1 MEQKQLKYSKLMEDL
16 REKMVSGEIQ
26 AGDRLPSE
34 NELSAQYQV
43 SRQTVRKALSVL
55 QNEGYIYAEHGRGTF
70 CSERVLHTGHS
81 HNIAVVTTYLSDYI
95 FPRVIGGIDKVLT
108 EQGYSIILKN
118 TRNSRSQEARC
129 LEELLQ
135 KDIDGIIIEPSKSQ
149 IYCKHTHLYEKLE
162 EYGIP
167 YVFIQGCF
175 ATMKEKPRV
184 LMDDA
189 MGGYLITK
197 YLIDTGHKSIIGV
210 FKSDDIQGQNRHKGY
225 VKALQEAGI
234 TYEPDH
240 VIWFYT
246 EDRAIHPYEAIK
258 QMAESGVP
266 MDGVVCYNDQIAMKV
281 IQGLTAAGKK
291 VPSDVSVTGYDNSYI
306 ANNGGLQL
314 TTIVHPQEK
323 LGEMAAE
330 LLLKLIHCE
339 GHRNKLPE
347 DPSKEKMKEPV
358 CTDILIAPELVIG
371 NSCIVRDPI
380 EKSMS

>member
-1 MEQKQLKYSKLMEDL
+1 M
-16 REKMVSGEIQ
+16 
-26 AGDRLPSE
+26 
-34 NELSAQYQV
+34 
-43 SRQTVRKALSVL
+43 
-55 QNEGYIYAEHGRGTF
+55 
-70 CSERVLHTGHS
+70 
-81 HNIAVVTTYLSDYI
+81 
-95 FPRVIGGIDKVLT
+95 
-108 EQGYSIILKN
+108 
-118 TRNSRSQEARC
+118 
-129 LEELLQ
+129 
-135 KDIDGIIIEPSKSQ
+135 
-149 IYCKHTHLYEKLE
+149 
-162 EYGIP
+162 
-167 YVFIQGCF
+167 
-175 ATMKEKPRV
+175 
-184 LMDDA
+184 
-189 MGGYLITK
+189 
-197 YLIDTGHKSIIGV
+197 
-210 FKSDDIQGQNRHKGY
+210 
-225 VKALQEAGI
+225 
-234 TYEPDH
+234 
-240 VIWFYT
+240 IWFYT

-258 QMAESGVP
+258 QMAESGVL

-339 GHRNKLPE
+339 EHRNRLPE

>member
-1 MEQKQLKYSKLMEDL
+1 M
-16 REKMVSGEIQ
+16 
-26 AGDRLPSE
+26 
-34 NELSAQYQV
+34 
-43 SRQTVRKALSVL
+43 
-55 QNEGYIYAEHGRGTF
+55 
-70 CSERVLHTGHS
+70 
-81 HNIAVVTTYLSDYI
+81 
-95 FPRVIGGIDKVLT
+95 
-108 EQGYSIILKN
+108 
-118 TRNSRSQEARC
+118 
-129 LEELLQ
+129 
-135 KDIDGIIIEPSKSQ
+135 
-149 IYCKHTHLYEKLE
+149 
-162 EYGIP
+162 
-167 YVFIQGCF
+167 
-175 ATMKEKPRV
+175 
-184 LMDDA
+184 
-189 MGGYLITK
+189 
-197 YLIDTGHKSIIGV
+197 

-234 TYEPDH
+234 PYEPDH

-281 IQGLTAAGKK
+281 IQGLTAAGTK
-291 VPSDVSVTGYDNSYI
+291 VPFDVSVTGYDNSYI

-339 GHRNKLPE
+339 EHRNRLPE